1 MSFEFFHKQWV
12 CDFEN
17 LTSNKKSRNG
27 MLEVTAEDTVSAR
40 KYMQISFNSR
50 YFQDI
55 GENYLFSPCVMG
67 TNPDRYDK
75 DYYISQ
81 DSYIPTYLIRTFM
94 KDPKFIA
101 FDSDNLAN
109 YQAFTSAQ
117 WSNSGW
123 TPPDQDYNGWVNNIA
138 QSYAATGLAPFS
150 VNLYVFKIINL
161 KFDESFS
168 TQARY
173 VPLMYMGNDPNIP
186 T

>member
-55 GENYLFSPCVMG
+55 GENYLFSPCVLG
-67 TNPDRYDK
+67 TNPSRYDK
-75 DYYISQ
+75 DYFYEQ
-81 DSYIPTYLIRTFM
+81 NTFNPDQLYRGYL

-101 FDSDNLAN
+101 FDTDNSGYWN
-109 YQAFTSAQ
+109 AFTSAQ

-123 TPPDQDYNGWVNNIA
+123 TPPDSDYNGWLNNIA
-138 QSYAATGLAPFS
+138 QSYANAGLAPFS